1 MKTKILLML
10 CTSLCLAIGAFAQ
23 DEKASG
29 FQIEVDAIH
38 SRSDVKHYY
47 SNWGGEMFL
56 NRIVNKHR
64 IGIGL
69 GGVYNGGKFS
79 CYRIDESDG
88 SKIYQSTN
96 CWNKWFSLKL
106 NYAYSVYASEHSAIN
121 INPFVSLNYLIIN
134 ESGLRNSVWYEYK
147 KNYNNKFGFGFALEY
162 EVKFN
167 AFSTSIKLAPE
178 CVMVAP
184 FRFGMGVD
192 AISILGTMRR
202 SITLKYML

>member
-1 MKTKILLML
+1 MKKTVFLML
-10 CTSLCLAIGAFAQ
+10 CASLLLSFGAFAQ
-23 DEKASG
+23 NERTTS

-47 SNWGGEMFL
+47 SNWGGEIFL

-79 CYRIDESDG
+79 LNTLNSAGDE
-88 SKIYQSTN
+88 IYQSTN

-121 INPFVSLNYLIIN
+121 ISPFVSLNYLIIN
-134 ESGLRNSVWYEYK
+134 ESGMRNNTWYEYK
-147 KNYNNKFGFGFALEY
+147 KNYNNKFGYGVALEY

-178 CVMVAP
+178 CVRVAP
-184 FRFGMGVD
+184 TGDGYGINYF
-192 AISILGTMRR
+192 SILGTMRR